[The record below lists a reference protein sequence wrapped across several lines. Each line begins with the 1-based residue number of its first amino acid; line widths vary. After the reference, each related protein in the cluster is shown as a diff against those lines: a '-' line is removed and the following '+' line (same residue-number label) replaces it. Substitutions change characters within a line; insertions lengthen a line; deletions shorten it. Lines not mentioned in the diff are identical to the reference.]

1 MARPIRDVPW
11 LDQRDGTYYV
21 NWYEAPQTPAQKG
34 RTRRLSLRATDADT
48 AKARFAAFLA
58 QGADVTLGTAR
69 NVGLTVISALDLY
82 WIEHISERVV
92 DKVRQENA
100 IRHLKAWFGDTQLA
114 KIDIE
119 ECEAYAKA
127 RRDGLIGGGRR
138 TPDKRGSDSTIKR
151 ELGVLQAAS
160 NHAIKRKRIVGELPT
175 FWMPTEDR
183 VEDEEIQ
190 FFTKEEL
197 DLLFATAKDD
207 LGDFIRI
214 AYWTGAR
221 RGSIETLERRQINL
235 ELNRISL
242 KKPGARVTKKRKPI
256 VPIFPQIRKIIERRM
271 ALALMADDYLF
282 GKTVDFYRPFRRLC
296 ESIGLDHKSNPHML
310 RHSRATHML
319 MDGESIYKVAKLLG
333 DTVSTVEKRYGHV
346 SVEYLM
352 ERRK

>member
-34 RTRRLSLRATDADT
+34 RTRRLSLRAADADT

-69 NVGLTVISALDLY
+69 NAGLTVRAALDLY
-82 WIEHISERVV
+82 WTEHVNPNVV

-114 KIDIE
+114 KIDID

-183 VEDEEIQ
+183 VEDEEVQ
-190 FFTKEEL
+190 FFTKEEVH
-197 DLLFATAKDD
+197 LLFMTARGD
-207 LGDFIRI
+207 LWDFIRM

-221 RGSIETLERRQINL
+221 RASIETLEARQVNL
-235 ELNRISL
+235 ALNRISL
-242 KKPGARVTKKRKPI
+242 KKPGVKSTKKRKPI
-256 VPIFPQIRKIIERRM
+256 VPIFPQIRGIVERR
-271 ALALMADDYLF
+271 LANAQHGYLF
-282 GKTVDFYRPFRRLC
+282 GKTVDFYRPFRQLC
-296 ESIGLDHKSNPHML
+296 ESIGLDDKFNPHML

>member
-11 LDQRDGTYYV
+11 LEQINGTYYV
-21 NWYEAPQTPAQKG
+21 HWYEAPQTAAQKG
-34 RTRRLSLRATDADT
+34 RTRRVSLRATDPDT

-58 QGADVTLGTAR
+58 SGADVTLGTAR
-69 NVGLTVISALDLY
+69 NAGLSVSDALDHY
-82 WIEHISERVV
+82 WTEHVGPNVV

-100 IRHLKAWFGDTQLA
+100 IRHLKAWFGDTQMA

-127 RRDGLIGGGRR
+127 RRQGLIGGGRR
-138 TPDKRGSDSTIKR
+138 TPDKRGSDSTIRR
-151 ELGVLQAAS
+151 ELGVLQSAS

-183 VEDEEIQ
+183 TEDEETQ
-190 FFTKEEL
+190 FFTKEEIH
-197 DLLFATAKDD
+197 LLFCTAKGD
-207 LGDFIRI
+207 LWDFIRM

-221 RGSIETLERRQINL
+221 RASIETLEVKQVNFETRRV
-235 ELNRISL
+235 SL
-242 KKPGARVTKKRKPI
+242 KKPGVKSTKKRKPI
-256 VPIFPQIRKIIERRM
+256 VPIFPQIRGILERRV
-271 ALALMADDYLF
+271 AASKDGYLF
-282 GKTVDFYRPFRRLC
+282 GKTVDFYRPFRQLC
-296 ESIGLDHKSNPHML
+296 ESIGLDDKFNPHML

-333 DTVSTVEKRYGHV
+333 DTVSTVEKRYGHA
-346 SVEYLM
+346 SVEYLL